1 MLSSLL
7 RSASALSSRLPG
19 FGPSLGLGSRAWL
32 PAVRSIISVDV
43 WQPPERSMQD
53 PESRRAAQNEI
64 ARSEE
69 VAMSQY
75 NRLVSQEIQAGTLRN
90 GVRRMKRFARMKYP
104 TLVRRDKGELN
115 AARSTHT
122 HDAQHALRE
131 QRDFATH
138 LHPLACTPHP
148 NPNRPP
154 AARAV
159 KWREHKK
166 KLETYT
172 NWIMYR
178 QRRAGA

>member
-1 MLSSLL
+1 
-7 RSASALSSRLPG
+7 
-19 FGPSLGLGSRAWL
+19 
-32 PAVRSIISVDV
+32 
-43 WQPPERSMQD
+43 MQD

-122 HDAQHALRE
+122 RTMPSTPYASSE
-131 QRDFATH
+131 TS
-138 LHPLACTPHP
+138 PPICTPPACTPHP
-148 NPNRPP
+148 NPDRPP